1 MTTPTSGV
9 LIGGMGVEIGAG
21 LSRTRTGL
29 DFIEI
34 RFQEFDLGH
43 SGSVAACQNCSVVL
57 ILFHSAQAVEN
68 PTYSGIANQR
78 MIPNIKQ

>member
-29 DFIEI
+29 YFIEI

-43 SGSVAACQNCSVVL
+43 SGSAPLAKIGVSFLFCGKPDFQWHRKSV
-57 ILFHSAQAVEN
+57 
-68 PTYSGIANQR
+68 
-78 MIPNIKQ
+78 IPHIKH